1 MKAYILPVLLQ
12 VVGICVIIAEIF
24 IPSLGILTIIALAVL
39 FYSVYLVY
47 TGISANMG
55 MIFTGIDI
63 ILVPVLLVAGFKIL
77 AKSSLSLKQ
86 ELSKKDGVFSQ
97 KQGLE
102 SFIEMKG
109 RTVTDLRPAGIAE
122 VDLQRLDV
130 VTDGEYINADT
141 PVVVTG
147 VTGNRIIVEEIK

>member
-12 VVGICVIIAEIF
+12 VAGICVIIAEIF

-63 ILVPVLLVAGFKIL
+63 ILVPVLLVAGVKIL

-102 SFIEMKG
+102 SLIEMKG